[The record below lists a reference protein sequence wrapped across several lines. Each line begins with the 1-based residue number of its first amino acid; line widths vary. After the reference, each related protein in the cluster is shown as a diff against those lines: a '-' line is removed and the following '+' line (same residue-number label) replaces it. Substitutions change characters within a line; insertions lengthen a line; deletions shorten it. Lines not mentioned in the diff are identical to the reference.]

1 VLVRDADGR
10 AVLGGLVLSRLFE
23 GPGAEGGPYDTP
35 AYVYD
40 LGAMKRAARALS
52 AGFGDARHL
61 VVYAVKACSA
71 GPVLRAL
78 GSEGAGAEVVS
89 GGELRLALASGIDPG
104 SISMSG
110 VAKTDAELD
119 LAIGA
124 GPRGILA
131 LQAESVEELPRIAA
145 RARALGRRARV
156 SLRVN
161 PGVVADTH
169 PQVATGHDE
178 AKFGIALPDLGRA
191 LEVLGAEPSLALTG
205 VGCHIGSQLTTT
217 HEALAGARVLLEVAR
232 RVEGSLGARLELLDF
247 GGGFGIDYGDGCGA
261 APADFAA
268 GFASLV
274 RGTELADRLLVVE
287 PGRSL
292 VGPACVLCATVVST
306 KRSVGTPGPDLVPVP
321 RRWMLLDAG
330 MNDLVRP
337 AMYGARH
344 RVEPLDDAGAPRE
357 RFRVV
362 GPVCESSDDFGEHE
376 LPGDAG
382 RVLFRDAGAYGFSM
396 ASNYNARPLP
406 TELFVEDGRVV
417 AVKRAEPIERW
428 VERRL

>member
-1 VLVRDADGR
+1 M
-10 AVLGGLVLSRLFE
+10 LGGLVLSRLFDGADPTLARE
-23 GPGAEGGPYDTP
+23 GAPFETP

-40 LGAMKRAARALS
+40 LGAMRGAVRALS
-52 AGFGDARHL
+52 AGFGSARHL
-61 VVYAVKACSA
+61 VAYAVKACSA

-78 GSEGAGAEVVS
+78 AAEGAGAEVVS
-89 GGELRLALASGIDPG
+89 GGELRLALASGISPDA
-104 SISMSG
+104 ISMSG

-119 LAIGA
+119 LALGA

-131 LQAESVEELPRIAA
+131 LQAESAEELPRIAA
-145 RARALGRRARV
+145 RAKALGRRARV

-178 AKFGIALPDLGRA
+178 AKFGIALPDLERA
-191 LEVLGAEPSLALTG
+191 LATLEAEPSLTLTG
-205 VGCHIGSQLTTT
+205 VACHIGSQLTTT
-217 HEALAGARVLLEVAR
+217 HEALAGARVLVDVAR
-232 RVEGSLGARLELLDF
+232 RVEARLGARLELLDF
-247 GGGFGIDYGDGCGA
+247 GGGFGIDYGKGCEA
-261 APADFAA
+261 TPAEFAA
-268 GFASLV
+268 GFAALV

-292 VGPACVLCATVVST
+292 VGPFCVLCATVVST

-321 RRWMLLDAG
+321 RRWLLLDAG

-337 AMYGARH
+337 AMYGALH
-344 RVEPLDDAGAPRE
+344 RVEPLDDTGAPRE

-376 LPGDAG
+376 LPDCA

-396 ASNYNARPLP
+396 ASQYNARPLP
-406 TELFVEDGRVV
+406 TEIFLEDGRVV
-417 AVKRAEPIERW
+417 AAKRPEPIERW